1 MTRLFAPLRAL
12 ATIALLTLVLAP
24 VSLRPQT
31 AAPPDTTAPTVIDS
45 TRPRVNRTPVVVGG
59 DTLFYIAERIG
70 PFPPS
75 ARVRAVESRI
85 RVLTRNPVR
94 EPPQISVFHGDR
106 TSDLMI
112 GDVVVMTVTD
122 GDALAIGLPR
132 AEAAERYARILD
144 EAIREQAI
152 ATNWRAILLGAAL
165 TVFATSILFLILRFL
180 RRFFPTFYATIRQ
193 RGPERLPSLRIQN
206 LELVPKESI
215 VETLVFLARAIRVLV
230 TLVIVYFYVPLVLSF
245 FPWTRDM
252 ATTWL
257 DYVLTPVGVGFDAI
271 IGYIPNLLFIVL
283 IVLATRY
290 LLRLIRLVFIGV
302 EHGRISFK
310 GFEADWAEPTYKI
323 VRVFVLALA
332 VVIIYPYLPRSD
344 STAFKGVGAFLALVV
359 SLGSASAV
367 GNLMAGTVMVY
378 MRPFRVG
385 DRVRIADTVGDVIE
399 KTLLVTRVRTNK
411 NEEITIPNALVLG
424 SHIVNYSNSARKGEL
439 ILHTTVTIGYDVEW
453 RRVHEALI
461 SAAKG
466 VARIQDD
473 PAPFVLQRS
482 LDDHSVAYELNAYTA
497 DAQSMMRTYSELH
510 QGIQDRCAE
519 SGIEILSPLY
529 AATRDGN
536 ASTIPVRSAGG
547 GDDS

>member
-1 MTRLFAPLRAL
+1 MNRGLVRIEPLVLIAL
-12 ATIALLTLVLAP
+12 AVLVQAPASIGAQTTAP
-24 VSLRPQT
+24 VDTGSR
-31 AAPPDTTAPTVIDS
+31 AVPDTTSPAVA
-45 TRPRVNRTPVVVGG
+45 RMPVVVGG

-70 PFPPS
+70 PFPPE
-75 ARVRAVESRI
+75 ARVRAVQSRL

-94 EPPQISVFHGDR
+94 EPPDIEVFHGDR
-106 TSDLMI
+106 TSDLMV

-122 GDALAIGLPR
+122 GDAGAVGLPR
-132 AEAAERYARILD
+132 TEAAERYARILD
-144 EAIREQAI
+144 AAIREQAI

-165 TVFATSILFLILRFL
+165 TVLATSILFLILRFL
-180 RRFFPTFYATIRQ
+180 RRFFPTFYATLRQ

-206 LELVPKESI
+206 LELVPKERI

-230 TLVIVYFYVPLVLSF
+230 TLVVVYFYVPLVLSF
-245 FPWTRDM
+245 FPWTRGM

-257 DYVLTPVGVGFDAI
+257 DYLLTPVGVGFDAI

-283 IVLATRY
+283 IVFATRY

-302 EHGRISFK
+302 EHGRISFR
-310 GFEADWAEPTYKI
+310 GFESDWAEPTYKI

-344 STAFKGVGAFLALVV
+344 STAFKGVGAFLALLV

-378 MRPFRVG
+378 MRPFRIG

-439 ILHTTVTIGYDVEW
+439 ILHTTVMIGYDAEW

-461 SAAKG
+461 AAANG
-466 VARIQDD
+466 VKTIQAE

-482 LDDHSVAYELNAYTA
+482 LDDYSVAYELNAYTA
-497 DAQSMMRTYSELH
+497 DAQTMLGTYSELH
-510 QGIQDRCAE
+510 QGIQDQCAE
-519 SGIEILSPLY
+519 AGIEILSPLY

-536 ASTIPVRSAGG
+536 ASTIPARPDSGG
-547 GDDS
+547 QSS